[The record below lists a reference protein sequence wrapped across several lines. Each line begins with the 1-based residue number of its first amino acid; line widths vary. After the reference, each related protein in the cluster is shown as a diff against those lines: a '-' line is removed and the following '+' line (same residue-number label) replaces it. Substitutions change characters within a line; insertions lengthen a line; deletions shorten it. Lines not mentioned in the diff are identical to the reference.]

1 MKKVSFVNSKVE
13 LSLIKCVLR
22 VINNIKWILYE
33 EQYNGYERIILIQDL
48 YEIIQHLLSQI
59 KSGATHPKQI
69 AAARTIRQSFSN
81 SFAMAAFIFIKWCH
95 DFIMETKWT

>member
-48 YEIIQHLLSQI
+48 YEIIQHLLS
-59 KSGATHPKQI
+59 
-69 AAARTIRQSFSN
+69 
-81 SFAMAAFIFIKWCH
+81 
-95 DFIMETKWT
+95 